1 MSNVV
6 ENKHKTCCSIF
17 VNKLRDFLDRIKVQ
31 VEEWAALEEAE
42 DGLTMKWDGYSK
54 PVEYFLKKKKI
65 KLFQTPGFEE
75 FFSTDPATIAVS
87 YVWAATPLCEIV
99 G

>member
-1 MSNVV
+1 MHNIVG
-6 ENKHKTCCSIF
+6 NKDTIYCSIF
-17 VNKLRDFLDRIKVQ
+17 VNKLRDLLERIKGQ

-42 DGLTMKWDGYSK
+42 YGSTVPWDGFSK

-65 KLFQTPGFEE
+65 KLFQFPGFEE

-87 YVWAATPLCEIV
+87 YVWAATPLCDVV